1 MFNFIINTMKRTMM
15 LIAMLFS
22 SIAISLAQ
30 PSVVSGNV
38 YSDEGEPLPGAYVVV
53 SGTTVGTL
61 TDADGHFSFS
71 SVPAGAEKLVV
82 SLLGMSSEE
91 AVITPG
97 EMKIILH
104 PDVTKLEGTIVTALG
119 ISRSEKALGYSATK
133 VSSDEITVTRSSN
146 AMSALSGKVA
156 GLQVQ
161 ATSADPGAANSVTIR
176 GFGSI
181 NGSNQPLYVIDGVP
195 LQTTTFTTQGHAISG
210 GGISNV
216 ASDDIESMT
225 VLKGA
230 AATALYG
237 SRASN
242 GVIIITT
249 KSGSK
254 GETRNFSITYNGGMQ
269 IRQVMNLPMMQN
281 DFGQGWNGAQTFIE
295 NGSWGPAFDGSLQVY
310 GPIWNHSQLVHK
322 YNAVESNVK
331 DFFDL
336 GISHNH
342 DIAFSG
348 TSADQ
353 KMSYYLSYSHTSD
366 NGIIPT
372 DADSYKRN
380 TIAMRTSFDATKWLK
395 ISSSVNFANAK
406 TDVVGSYQGTS
417 VIDGVLEM
425 PRDIC
430 IVDMK
435 DLSNPFFTPEAYLTP
450 YGITNPYWAIE
461 NNYNHTD
468 SKQIFGKI
476 QADIKPYKDVT
487 LTYRFGFDY
496 SDYDRK
502 VGTPQIDL
510 DDALIDED
518 YGYAPS
524 NMNGA
529 GSVFARYYRSFD
541 INHDVMASYSHT
553 FADEFD
559 LDVLVGM
566 NAWERS
572 YTYMDGQTDDLT
584 FNSGFWDLSNGATKS
599 TLAEG
604 QMKRR
609 LIGVY
614 GDLTF
619 GWRKMLFLN
628 VTARNDWSS
637 TLPVGNNHYFYPGAT
652 LSWVFS
658 ELFDSKVLTF
668 AKARV
673 AYGKTGNDASAYMTS
688 VTYDQGWANGYYQS
702 SIIAFPMNS
711 TNAFQASSTIGSTT
725 LKPEM
730 TTEFEVGGTLQFFN
744 GRFGIDGAVY
754 NRVTSD
760 QIFTLPVDP
769 STGYS
774 YMVTNFGKVRNR
786 GIEILFNSTPVHTRN
801 FRWDLDINFA
811 MNRNCVLS
819 MPESLEDGKVSIYSF
834 SAGNDAVYMY
844 AEKGK
849 RLGSYYTYLPK
860 YVTDKESPY
869 YGSPIVDEHGQPVL
883 GKDVEFTGKDMNHKW
898 TGGVTTSL
906 SAYGVTLSAS
916 LDVRYGGYMFSRT
929 KNLMQFTG
937 NSVVTTYNDRKPF
950 IIPGSVVETAD
961 GYAPNTTPIMMTDG
975 SYQTYFNDYGW
986 GAGGE
991 AYLVDRTFV
1000 KLRNISLTWSLPKKW
1015 MKAIRFTDIALSLF
1029 VNNAFTWTAAD
1040 NYFVDPESTTTGTDL
1055 AGSFGEL
1062 YTNPSCRIYG
1072 FNVNLKF

>member
-1 MFNFIINTMKRTMM
+1 MKRTML
-15 LIAMLFS
+15 LIAMLLPS
-22 SIAISLAQ
+22 MVIALAQ
-30 PSVVSGNV
+30 SAKVSGNV
-38 YSDEGEPLPGAYVVV
+38 YSDEGEPLPGAYVVI
-53 SGTTVGTL
+53 SGTTIGEI
-61 TDADGHFSFS
+61 TDANGYFSFAK
-71 SVPAGAEKLVV
+71 VPDGAEKLIV

-91 AVITPG
+91 VVITASP
-97 EMKIILH
+97 MKIILQ

-133 VSSDEITVTRSSN
+133 VGSDEISTSRSTN

-161 ATSADPGAANSVTIR
+161 ATSSDPGAANSVTIR
-176 GFGSI
+176 GFSSI

-195 LQTTTFTTQGHAISG
+195 LQNITFTTQGHAITG
-210 GGISNV
+210 GGISSV

-242 GVIIITT
+242 GVIVITT
-249 KSGSK
+249 KSGTK
-254 GETRNFSITYNGGMQ
+254 GENRNFSVTYNGGMQ
-269 IRQVMNLPMMQN
+269 IRQVANLPLMQN
-281 DFGQGWNGAQTFIE
+281 QFGQGWDGNQTFIE
-295 NGSWGPAFDGSLQVY
+295 NGSWGPALDGSLQVY
-310 GPIWNHSQLVHK
+310 GPIWNHSQLIHE
-322 YNAVESNVK
+322 YSAVENNVR

-342 DIAFSG
+342 DVAFSG
-348 TSADQ
+348 SSSDR
-353 KMSYYLSYSHTSD
+353 KMTYYLSYSYTSD

-372 DADSYKRN
+372 DADTYKRH
-380 TIAMRTSFDATKWLK
+380 TIAMRQSYDAAKWLK
-395 ISSSVNFANAK
+395 ISSSINFAKSK
-406 TDVVGSYQGTS
+406 TDVVGSFQGTS
-417 VIDGVLEM
+417 VIDGILEL
-425 PRDIC
+425 PRDVC

-435 DLSNPFFTPEAYLTP
+435 DLSNPFFTPEAYFTP
-450 YGITNPYWAIE
+450 YGITNPYWAIA

-487 LTYRFGFDY
+487 LTYRFGMDY

-502 VGTPQIDL
+502 VGYPQIDL

-524 NMNGA
+524 NMNGS
-529 GSVFARYYRSFD
+529 GFVFSRYYRSYD
-541 INHDVMASYSHT
+541 INHDVMASYNHT
-553 FADEFD
+553 FADKFD
-559 LDVLVGM
+559 LDVLLGM
-566 NAWERS
+566 NVWERG

-584 FNSGFWDLSNGATKS
+584 FETGFWDLSNGATKS
-599 TLAEG
+599 TLSEG

-609 LIGVY
+609 LIGLF
-614 GDLTF
+614 GDITF
-619 GWRKMLFLN
+619 GWNKMLFLN

-637 TLPVGNNHYFYPGAT
+637 TLPVGNNHFFYPGAT
-652 LSWVFS
+652 LSWIFT
-658 ELFDSKVLTF
+658 ELCPNRALTF
-668 AKARV
+668 GKVRF

-688 VTYDQGWANGYYQS
+688 ASYDQGWANGYYQS
-702 SIIAFPMNS
+702 SIIKFPILG

-730 TTEFEVGGTLQFFN
+730 TTELEAGLNLQFFN
-744 GRFGIDGAVY
+744 GRFGIDAAFY

-769 STGYS
+769 ASGYS

-786 GIEILFNSTPVHTRN
+786 GFELLFNSTPIHTRN

-811 MNRNCVLS
+811 LNRNKVLS
-819 MPESLEDGKVSIYSF
+819 MPESLEGGKVNIYSF

-844 AEKGK
+844 AEEGMP
-849 RLGSYYTYLPK
+849 LGVYYTYLPE
-860 YVTDKESPY
+860 YVTDESSPY
-869 YGSPIVDEHGQPVL
+869 YGSPIVTSNGQPL
-883 GKDVEFTGKDMNHKW
+883 LTKDVQYTGKDMNHKW
-898 TGGVTTSL
+898 TGGITTSL
-906 SAYGVTLSAS
+906 SAYGVTLSAT
-916 LDVRYGGYMFSRT
+916 LDVRYGGHFFSRT

-937 NSVVTTYNDRKPF
+937 NSIVTTYNQRRPF
-950 IIPGSVVETAD
+950 IIPNSVVETED
-961 GYAPNTTPIMMTDG
+961 GYAPNTTPIMMTDD
-975 SYQTYFNDYGW
+975 SYQSFFNDYGW

-991 AYLVDRTFV
+991 AYLVDRTFA
-1000 KLRNISLTWSLPKKW
+1000 KLRNVSLTWSLPKKW
-1015 MKAIRFTDIALSLF
+1015 LKPMHLSELGLSVF
-1029 VNNAFTWTAAD
+1029 VNNAFTWTASD
-1040 NYFVDPESTTTGTDL
+1040 NYYVDPESTTTGTDL
-1055 AGSFGEL
+1055 SGSFGEL

-1072 FNVNLKF
+1072 FNVNIKF